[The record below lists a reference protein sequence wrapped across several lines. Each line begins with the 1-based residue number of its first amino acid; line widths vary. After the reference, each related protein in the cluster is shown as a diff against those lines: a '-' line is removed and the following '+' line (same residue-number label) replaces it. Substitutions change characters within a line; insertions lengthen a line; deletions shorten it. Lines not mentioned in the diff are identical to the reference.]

1 MVTCLGNL
9 LITWPVLMG
18 VTVAMGSEDD
28 PGLHGVGDSSWRF
41 TGLFVSDCSDFIF
54 STKEGVGGRSTSDEE
69 ASRLRDA
76 SSQLDQSLN

>member
-28 PGLHGVGDSSWRF
+28 PGLQGVGDSNWRF
-41 TGLFVSDCSDFIF
+41 TGIFVSDCSDLII
-54 STKEGVGGRSTSDEE
+54 STKEGVGGKST
-69 ASRLRDA
+69 
-76 SSQLDQSLN
+76 